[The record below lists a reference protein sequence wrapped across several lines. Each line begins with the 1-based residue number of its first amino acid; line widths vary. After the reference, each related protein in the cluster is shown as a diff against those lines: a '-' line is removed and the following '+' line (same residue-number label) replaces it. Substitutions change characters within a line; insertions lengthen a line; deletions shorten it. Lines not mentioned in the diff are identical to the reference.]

1 MKALRIHRPRRAGLM
16 LMLWCVQL
24 LPWLAWGHVQISGTR
39 VIYPANAREVTLE
52 LTNKGSTPSLV
63 QVWIDAG
70 DRRIRPG
77 AEALPFLVTPPIT
90 RIEAQRGQSLRLAYV
105 GQGLPQDRESV
116 FWLNVL
122 EVPPSVKSTQAGQNL
137 VQLAFRSRIKMF
149 YRPSGLPGNVER
161 SAKQLSWRLIRQ
173 GDGYAL
179 RASNPSLYH
188 VSISN
193 LELQATA
200 SSQRYSNSSGGM
212 VAPGGSFD
220 FPLEPLSG
228 VVHAKAVTF
237 YWLND
242 YGAREVGQFVFN

>member
-1 MKALRIHRPRRAGLM
+1 M
-16 LMLWCVQL
+16 LGRLLWCLAL
-24 LPWLAWGHVQISGTR
+24 LFPWQAWSYVQISGTR
-39 VIYPANAREVTLE
+39 VIYPASAREVTLE
-52 LTNKGSTPSLV
+52 LINKGNTPSLV
-63 QVWIDAG
+63 QVWIDSG

-77 AEALPFLVTPPIT
+77 AEAVPFLITPPIT

-122 EVPPSVKSTQAGQNL
+122 EVPPSAKSTQAGQNL
-137 VQLAFRSRIKMF
+137 VQLAFRSRIKLF
-149 YRPSGLPGNVER
+149 YRPEGLAGDMEH
-161 SAKQLSWRLIRQ
+161 SAHHLSWSLVRQ
-173 GDGYAL
+173 GNGYAL

-193 LELQATA
+193 LELQTA
-200 SSQRYSNSSGGM
+200 QTTRYNNLSGGM
-212 VAPGGSFD
+212 VAPGSSFD
-220 FPLEPLSG
+220 FPVDRLSG
-228 VVHAKAVTF
+228 TVHAKAVTF

>member
-1 MKALRIHRPRRAGLM
+1 MSRLGSWKGKGTVLGRL
-16 LMLWCVQL
+16 LWCLAL
-24 LPWLAWGHVQISGTR
+24 LFPWQAWSYVQISGTR
-39 VIYPANAREVTLE
+39 VIYPAAAREVTLE
-52 LTNKGSTPSLV
+52 LINKGNTPSLV
-63 QVWIDAG
+63 QVWIDSG

-77 AEALPFLVTPPIT
+77 AEAVPFLITPPIT

-122 EVPPSVKSTQAGQNL
+122 EVPPSAKSTQAGQNL
-137 VQLAFRSRIKMF
+137 VQLAFRSRIKLF
-149 YRPSGLPGNVER
+149 YRPEGLAGDMEH
-161 SAKQLSWRLIRQ
+161 SAHRLSWSLVRQ
-173 GDGYAL
+173 GAGYAL

-193 LELQATA
+193 LELQTT
-200 SSQRYSNSSGGM
+200 QTKRYSNLSGGM

-220 FPLEPLSG
+220 FPVDRLSG
-228 VVHAKAVTF
+228 SVHAKAVTF

>member
-1 MKALRIHRPRRAGLM
+1 M
-16 LMLWCVQL
+16 
-24 LPWLAWGHVQISGTR
+24 
-39 VIYPANAREVTLE
+39 
-52 LTNKGSTPSLV
+52 
-63 QVWIDAG
+63 
-70 DRRIRPG
+70 
-77 AEALPFLVTPPIT
+77 
-90 RIEAQRGQSLRLAYV
+90 

-122 EVPPSVKSTQAGQNL
+122 EVPPSVKSTQAGRNL

-149 YRPSGLPGNVER
+149 YRPSGLPGNIER
-161 SAKQLSWRLIRQ
+161 SSKQLSWRLIRQ

-200 SSQRYSNSSGGM
+200 SSQRYSNLSGGM

-242 YGAREVGQFVFN
+242 YGAR

>member
-1 MKALRIHRPRRAGLM
+1 M
-16 LMLWCVQL
+16 
-24 LPWLAWGHVQISGTR
+24 
-39 VIYPANAREVTLE
+39 
-52 LTNKGSTPSLV
+52 
-63 QVWIDAG
+63 WIDAG

-149 YRPSGLPGNVER
+149 YRPSGLPGNIER

-200 SSQRYSNSSGGM
+200 SSKRYSNSSGGM

-220 FPLEPLSG
+220 FPLEQLSG
-228 VVHAKAVTF
+228 AVDAKAVTF

>member
-1 MKALRIHRPRRAGLM
+1 MSLPVLQRCLGGF
-16 LMLWCVQL
+16 LWCEL
-24 LPWLAWGHVQISGTR
+24 WFLPWLAWGHVQISGTR

-52 LTNKGSTPSLV
+52 LTNKGNTPSLV
-63 QVWIDAG
+63 QVWLDAG

-77 AEALPFLVTPPIT
+77 AEALPFLITPPIT

-122 EVPPSVKSTQAGQNL
+122 EVPPSVKAAQPGQNM

-149 YRPSGLPGNVER
+149 YRPTGLPGNVER
-161 SAKQLSWRLIRQ
+161 SAHQLSWRLIRQ
-173 GDGYAL
+173 GAGYAL

-193 LELQATA
+193 LDLQTTQ
-200 SSQRYSNSSGGM
+200 SKRYSNLSGGM
-212 VAPGGSFD
+212 VAPGGTFD
-220 FPLEPLSG
+220 FPVEQLSG
-228 VVHAKAVTF
+228 AVHAKRVTF
-237 YWLND
+237 HWLND
-242 YGAREVGQFVFN
+242 YGAREVGEFIFR

>member
-1 MKALRIHRPRRAGLM
+1 MKALRIHRPRRAGLR
-16 LMLWCVQL
+16 LMLWCVLL

-149 YRPSGLPGNVER
+149 YRAAWQCRTLRQAVELAPDPAGGRLRTACQQPQPLSRQHQQSG
-161 SAKQLSWRLIRQ
+161 AA
-173 GDGYAL
+173 GDGVVEAL
-179 RASNPSLYH
+179 QQLKWRH
-188 VSISN
+188 
-193 LELQATA
+193 
-200 SSQRYSNSSGGM
+200 GG
-212 VAPGGSFD
+212 AGGQLRFS
-220 FPLEPLSG
+220 P
-228 VVHAKAVTF
+228 
-237 YWLND
+237 
-242 YGAREVGQFVFN
+242 

>member
-1 MKALRIHRPRRAGLM
+1 MSPLSGHHWATLCRYG
-16 LMLWCVQL
+16 WCMVL
-24 LPWLAWGHVQISGTR
+24 FIAWPAWSYVQISGTR
-39 VIYPANAREVTLE
+39 VIYPAAAREVTLE
-52 LTNKGSTPSLV
+52 LTNKGTTPSLV
-63 QVWIDAG
+63 QVWLDAG

-77 AEALPFLVTPPIT
+77 AEAVPFLITPPIT

-122 EVPPSVKSTQAGQNL
+122 EVPPSAKATQPGQNL

-149 YRPSGLPGNVER
+149 YRPEGLAGNMEH
-161 SAKQLSWRLIRQ
+161 SANHLSWRLIRQ
-173 GDGYAL
+173 GEGYAL

-193 LELQATA
+193 LELQTA
-200 SSQRYSNSSGGM
+200 QSKSYSNQSGGM

-220 FPLEPLSG
+220 FPVERLSG
-228 VVHAKAVTF
+228 TVHAKAVTF

-242 YGAREVGQFVFN
+242 YGAREVGRFVFN

>member
-1 MKALRIHRPRRAGLM
+1 MSLPASHRSPLAGPGRI
-16 LMLWCVQL
+16 LWCAL
-24 LPWLAWGHVQISGTR
+24 LLLSWQAWGHVQISGTR

-63 QVWIDAG
+63 QVWLDAG

-77 AEALPFLVTPPIT
+77 AEALPFLITPPIT

-122 EVPPSVKSTQAGQNL
+122 EVPPSVKSTQAGQNM

-149 YRPSGLPGNVER
+149 YRPAGLAGNVER
-161 SAKQLSWRLIRQ
+161 SAHRLTWRLVHQ
-173 GDGYAL
+173 GAGYAL

-193 LELQATA
+193 LELQTTQ
-200 SSQRYSNSSGGM
+200 SKRYSNLSGGM
-212 VAPGGSFD
+212 VAPGGTFD
-220 FPLEPLSG
+220 FPVEQLSG
-228 VVHAKAVTF
+228 AVHAKRVTF
-237 YWLND
+237 HWLND
-242 YGAREVGQFVFN
+242 YGAREVGEFIFR

>member
-1 MKALRIHRPRRAGLM
+1 MKALSIHRPRRAGL
-16 LMLWCVQL
+16 LPMLWCVLL
-24 LPWLAWGHVQISGTR
+24 LPLQTWGHVQISGTR

-52 LTNKGSTPSLV
+52 LTNKGSSPSLV

-149 YRPSGLPGNVER
+149 YRPSGHPAIRAAWQCRALRPAAELAPDPARER
-161 SAKQLSWRLIRQ
+161 LCTARQQPQPLSRQ
-173 GDGYAL
+173 HQQSGTAGDGVVAAL
-179 RASNPSLYH
+179 QQ
-188 VSISN
+188 
-193 LELQATA
+193 LEW
-200 SSQRYSNSSGGM
+200 RHGG
-212 VAPGGSFD
+212 AGGQLRFS
-220 FPLEPLSG
+220 P
-228 VVHAKAVTF
+228 
-237 YWLND
+237 
-242 YGAREVGQFVFN
+242 

>member
-1 MKALRIHRPRRAGLM
+1 MKALRIHRPRRAGLS
-16 LMLWCVQL
+16 LMLWCVLL

-52 LTNKGSTPSLV
+52 LTNKGSSPSLV

-137 VQLAFRSRIKMF
+137 VQLAFRS
-149 YRPSGLPGNVER
+149 S
-161 SAKQLSWRLIRQ
+161 
-173 GDGYAL
+173 GYAL

-200 SSQRYSNSSGGM
+200 SKRYSNSSGGM

-220 FPLEPLSG
+220 FPLEQLSG
-228 VVHAKAVTF
+228 AVHAKTVTF

>member
-1 MKALRIHRPRRAGLM
+1 MNLLVLQRRLGGL
-16 LMLWCVQL
+16 LWCGLLL

-39 VIYPANAREVTLE
+39 VIYPASAREVTLE
-52 LTNKGSTPSLV
+52 LTNKGNTPSLV
-63 QVWIDAG
+63 QVWLDAG

-77 AEALPFLVTPPIT
+77 AEALPFLITPPIT
-90 RIEAQRGQSLRLAYV
+90 RIEPQRGQSLRLAYV

-122 EVPPSVKSTQAGQNL
+122 EVPPSVKAAQPGQNM

-149 YRPSGLPGNVER
+149 YRPTGLPGNVER
-161 SAKQLSWRLIRQ
+161 SAHQLSWRLIRQ
-173 GDGYAL
+173 GAGYAL

-193 LELQATA
+193 LDLQTTQ
-200 SSQRYSNSSGGM
+200 SKRYHNLSGGM
-212 VAPGGSFD
+212 VAPGGFFD
-220 FPLEPLSG
+220 FPVAQLSG
-228 VVHAKAVTF
+228 NAQARELTF

-242 YGAREVGQFVFN
+242 YGAREVGQFVFR